1 MTLMV
6 AEPGRDDVTEH
17 DAVRDNPSVDLAM
30 GLQLLRASSMTSIR
44 LQLALARRDRR
55 VAMSALDTLAAV
67 DSEIEG
73 LVERLS
79 GPGTSTPEMAAI
91 AAWLAQ
97 EKEAVATDKLN
108 LACDVSGPGLVSP
121 PDRLSQAAD
130 ADARAAVDPTMGEA
144 VPDLDGAIEDKEE
157 AAPTRNWWLL
167 VSLAIAITVVVAGA
181 IIALVLPRE
190 QLPSLVEFSR
200 LIGLR

>member
-1 MTLMV
+1 
-6 AEPGRDDVTEH
+6 
-17 DAVRDNPSVDLAM
+17 M
-30 GLQLLRASSMTSIR
+30 GLQLLRASSMTTIR

-67 DSEIEG
+67 DAEIEG
-73 LVERLS
+73 LVDRLS
-79 GPGTSTPEMAAI
+79 GAGTSTPEMTAI

-97 EKEAVATDKLN
+97 EKDAVATDKLN

-130 ADARAAVDPTMGEA
+130 AGDRAAVDAAMSDA
-144 VPDLDGAIEDKEE
+144 VPDLDGAAEDMEE
-157 AAPTRNWWLL
+157 PAPTRNWWLL
-167 VSLAIAITVVVAGA
+167 VSLAIVITVAAAGA
-181 IIALVLPRE
+181 IIAFVLPRE